1 MTKALSVTSDKS
13 YAMQYRN
20 SQERAICYANM
31 QLANSIVCPFFDI
44 TPDSG
49 TANSSDTMLSLLK
62 LLSKNQISNR
72 AVSTQHTGVHSVI
85 TG

>member
-1 MTKALSVTSDKS
+1 
-13 YAMQYRN
+13 
-20 SQERAICYANM
+20 M